1 MGVISN
7 YDEEFLRK
15 GGVYY
20 MGEDI
25 IDSVIFFDWN
35 VLVFID
41 IILLVLR
48 IVDIFYNFIFCW
60 YYCIVLRFSKLF

>member
-1 MGVISN
+1 MDVISN
-7 YDEEFLRK
+7 YKEEFLRK
-15 GGVYY
+15 EGVYC

-41 IILLVLR
+41 IILLVLI
-48 IVDIFYNFIFCW
+48 IVNIFYNFIFFVDI
-60 YYCIVLRFSKLF
+60 IVKY

>member
-1 MGVISN
+1 MDVISN
-7 YDEEFLRK
+7 YEEKFLRK

-35 VLVFID
+35 FLVFID
-41 IILLVLR
+41 IIFLVLR
-48 IVDIFYNFIFCW
+48 IVDIFYNFIFFVDI
-60 YYCIVLRFSKLF
+60 IV